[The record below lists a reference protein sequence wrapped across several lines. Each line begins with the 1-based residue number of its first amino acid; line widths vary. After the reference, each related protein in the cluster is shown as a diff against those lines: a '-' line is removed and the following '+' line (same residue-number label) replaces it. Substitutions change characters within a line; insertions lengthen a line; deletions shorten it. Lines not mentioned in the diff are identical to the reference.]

1 MTIDLEW
8 LAAIITAITAIVTPV
23 VVCVKSVNKLVER
36 IENLE
41 SWNKRQQ
48 RDLDRTAQENEVII
62 TGVLASLKGLREMG
76 CNGPVSQGIEDIEDF
91 LSDAAHRN
99 VSYRK
104 GDK

>member
-1 MTIDLEW
+1 MTIDLQW

-62 TGVLASLKGLREMG
+62 TGVMG